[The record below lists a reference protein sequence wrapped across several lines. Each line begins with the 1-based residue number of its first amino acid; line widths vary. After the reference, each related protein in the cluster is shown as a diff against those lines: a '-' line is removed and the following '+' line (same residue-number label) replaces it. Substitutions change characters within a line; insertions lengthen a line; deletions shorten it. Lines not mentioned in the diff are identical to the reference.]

1 MSEKN
6 NKNFKL
12 IIFDFDNTIGK
23 LDVNWKKL
31 IDTLNI
37 DEPLNDYLDRLNKE
51 ERQKVFK
58 IIENTEMK
66 NIDNFKPDDDV
77 VSFIKKLNSY
87 TLAILSSNS
96 RKAIT
101 TALKRLGLLEK
112 FDIILSGEDVD
123 HLKPAPDGIIKIL
136 DELGIN
142 KDETIYFGDSYVDM
156 KACNA
161 AGVRCVLSLDEL
173 KDALDYRNEN
183 V

>member
-6 NKNFKL
+6 KKNFKL

-23 LDVNWKKL
+23 LDVNWRRL
-31 IDTLNI
+31 IDALGI
-37 DEPLNDYLDRLNKE
+37 DEPLNDYLDRLDKE
-51 ERQKVFK
+51 DRQRIFK
-58 IIENTEMK
+58 IIEKNELE
-66 NIDNFKPDDDV
+66 NIDNFKPNDDV
-77 VSFIKKLNSY
+77 VSFIKGLNGY

-101 TALKRLGLLEK
+101 TALDRLGLLKK
-112 FDIILSGEDVD
+112 FDIILSGEDVER
-123 HLKPAPDGIIKIL
+123 LKPSSNGIVKIL
-136 DELGIN
+136 DTLGMN
-142 KDETIYFGDSYVDM
+142 KDETIFLGDSYVDM

-173 KDALDYRNEN
+173 KEALDCTN